1 MKSSSLLA
9 ARLLRTSA
17 LGVSLAVA
25 AVSVP
30 AFAQDAADTDTA
42 TADDGGSSE
51 IEKNTPPK
59 YVSGVSTNVGM
70 IEMSSK
76 LLAKIALK
84 RPAIE
89 NTTAVSTIVVSV
101 INGCATSRSV
111 KNNATT
117 TTSAAT
123 SRPRTTP
130 PTTKPSTIVVC
141 ASGATSISSRC
152 SISLLEKNDDTT
164 FANEFVMTDIMIKP
178 GAMNVM
184 YGTPSISPMRR
195 PTRLPKMMKY
205 RVIVI
210 AGGTI
215 V

>member
-1 MKSSSLLA
+1 M
-9 ARLLRTSA
+9 
-17 LGVSLAVA
+17 
-25 AVSVP
+25 AVS
-30 AFAQDAADTDTA
+30 
-42 TADDGGSSE
+42 
-51 IEKNTPPK
+51 
-59 YVSGVSTNVGM
+59 
-70 IEMSSK
+70 
-76 LLAKIALK
+76 
-84 RPAIE
+84 R
-89 NTTAVSTIVVSV
+89 IVVNV
-101 INGCATSRSV
+101 ISGCTTCRSV

-141 ASGATSISSRC
+141 AKGATSISSRC

-164 FANEFVMTDIMIKP
+164 FANEFVMTAIMMRP

-184 YGTPSISPMRR
+184 YGTPSIVPMRL

-205 RVIVI
+205 SVIVI

>member
-1 MKSSSLLA
+1 MGL
-9 ARLLRTSA
+9 TSA
-17 LGVSLAVA
+17 T
-25 AVSVP
+25 
-30 AFAQDAADTDTA
+30 FCQN
-42 TADDGGSSE
+42 GGSSS

-59 YVSGVSTNVGM
+59 YVSGVSTKVGM
-70 IEMSSK
+70 IEMSSNV
-76 LLAKIALK
+76 LAKIALNK
-84 RPAIE
+84 PASE
-89 NTTAVSTIVVSV
+89 NTSAVSSIVVNV
-101 INGCATSRSV
+101 MRGCATCKFV

-117 TTSAAT
+117 TTNAAT
-123 SRPRTTP
+123 SKPRTTP
-130 PTTKPSTIVVC
+130 PTTKPRTMVVC

-164 FANEFVMTDIMIKP
+164 FANEFVMTAIMIKP

-184 YGTPSISPMRR
+184 YGTPSIDPMRP

-205 RVIVI
+205 SVIVI